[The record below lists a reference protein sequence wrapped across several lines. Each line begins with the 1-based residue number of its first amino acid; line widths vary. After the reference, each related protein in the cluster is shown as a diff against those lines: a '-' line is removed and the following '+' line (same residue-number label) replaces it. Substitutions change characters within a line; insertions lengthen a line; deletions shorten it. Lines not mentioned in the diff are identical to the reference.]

1 MKRNIPFE
9 IVSAI
14 NVTENI
20 RFKYLK
26 NKDRLELNSD
36 RTFHEQI
43 FKSYS
48 VIVPELVNG
57 IFSRLDF
64 FDWVVSD
71 EHHMLAFKSILN
83 DADCLLQ
90 LQSRYEESPNRQ
102 EVDKLCEVLMTHVWH
117 SVVTLKTLETAL

>member
-1 MKRNIPFE
+1 MKRNIAFE

-36 RTFHEQI
+36 RRLHEQI

-64 FDWVVSD
+64 FDWVVWD

-90 LQSRYEESPNRQ
+90 LQSRYEESQNRQ

-117 SVVTLKTLETAL
+117 SVVTSKTLETTL